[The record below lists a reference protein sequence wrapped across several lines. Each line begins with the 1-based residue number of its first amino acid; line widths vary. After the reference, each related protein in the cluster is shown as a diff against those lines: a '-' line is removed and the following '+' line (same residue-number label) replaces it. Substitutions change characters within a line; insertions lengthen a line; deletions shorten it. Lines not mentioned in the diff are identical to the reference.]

1 MVADVRVGRGPMPRA
16 LSISGIV
23 VAILL
28 VLVFGLDVTPLS
40 FPFWRGQPVRWT
52 SASSSPPPSWA
63 TSAGRRCASP

>member
-1 MVADVRVGRGPMPRA
+1 MPRA

-40 FPFWRGQPVRWT
+40 FPFGG
-52 SASSSPPPSWA
+52 ASTFMDVGFIIAAAILGYLSWS
-63 TSAGRRCASP
+63 TLRELP